1 MDSFGRLKDRQVDD
15 MVGCDHFIQHFK
27 QVAQQKAAK
36 VNNSNSKGGVEYPF
50 ALLQP
55 DVCAGGHERVCTKI
69 LDI

>member
-36 VNNSNSKGGVEYPF
+36 VNNSNSMAASSILSHFYS
-50 ALLQP
+50 L
-55 DVCAGGHERVCTKI
+55 VCVREVMRECVQKY
-69 LDI
+69 